1 MYCVSEKQEE
11 ENRLA
16 KWQDLVQTANR
27 AENSPGKLSVDT
39 PTTTSERGDPPSP
52 TLSDYVFSTPTDS
65 DQEDLESSFPTPP
78 PPLESSFPTPPPPLE
93 ASPDPGVTVLQS
105 DTQLII
111 GLTEQFEESAAEEE
125 SNAPFRD
132 ISDTNQS
139 LSPTVLSEYSS
150 DDPNQILFVPATLPR
165 VSASASQ
172 RSIKLLEKSTV
183 IQKLLSD
190 SQVLFM
196 I

>member
-1 MYCVSEKQEE
+1 LYCVSEKQEE

-78 PPLESSFPTPPPPLE
+78 PPLE

-139 LSPTVLSEYSS
+139 FTHTVLSEYSS
-150 DDPNQILFVPATLPR
+150 DDPNQILFVRATLPR
-165 VSASASQ
+165 VSASTSQ
-172 RSIKLLEKSTV
+172 RSIKLLEKSAV
-183 IQKLLSD
+183 IQNLLSD